1 MTGELFVTLKK
12 KLKNVHKSNTINDN
26 KILSTY
32 RPKKVNNKFKNMQIS
47 IATKDKHRFHIHC
60 SHVFFALYKGI

>member
-32 RPKKVNNKFKNMQIS
+32 G
-47 IATKDKHRFHIHC
+47 
-60 SHVFFALYKGI
+60 LYKKGK